1 MDLFSLIIII
11 FAGFII
17 KYLTDIIGSLTN
29 EIREI
34 KTKCIRSS
42 STENFTY
49 TTKNPT
55 DKMSY
60 DLMNNITYL
69 KKIFG

>member
-17 KYLTDIIGSLTN
+17 KYLTDIISSLTN
-29 EIREI
+29 EIKEI
-34 KTKCIRSS
+34 KTKCIKPS
-42 STENFTY
+42 STEKFTY

-55 DKMSY
+55 DKMNY
-60 DLMNNITYL
+60 DFINSILYL
-69 KKIFG
+69 KKFFG